1 MFEWYLLVRIN
12 KVECR
17 LRLFFYVFRFS
28 CRFLT
33 SPLIKAHVP
42 PLFCLGGGEW
52 NSRYAVCFATEC
64 VWCHE
69 SGVKFAHVLECD
81 PSALSSFVVYGKH
94 DNTAI
99 NDFSIGCVY
108 FPPHMHPFLSPSHP
122 QHTPTHDGWRRTPA
136 CRSRTSEGSNLWSTR
151 KS

>member
-1 MFEWYLLVRIN
+1 M
-12 KVECR
+12 
-17 LRLFFYVFRFS
+17 
-28 CRFLT
+28 
-33 SPLIKAHVP
+33 P
-42 PLFCLGGGEW
+42 
-52 NSRYAVCFATEC
+52 VCFATEC

-108 FPPHMHPFLSPSHP
+108 FPPHMHPFSRP
-122 QHTPTHDGWRRTPA
+122 PTHNTTPHMMVEDA
-136 CRSRTSEGSNLWSTR
+136 PQLVEAVHLKGQTSEVPGSAHGR
-151 KS
+151 